1 MYNIEHYFQATSI
14 ENAITLLSENPQARL
29 LSGGTDVLIQLHH
42 MSEKYKQ
49 LVDVHLLPELK
60 AINLSPEGVIRIG
73 SGVTFTEIIQSPIV
87 QQHIPALAQAVS
99 TIAGPQIRNVAT
111 LGGNICNGAT
121 SADSVPVSIVLG
133 AEIEIAGPTGLRRV
147 PLEGFHTGPGKIAL
161 AHNEMATAFHF
172 YPEHYE
178 GYGASYYK
186 YAMRAAMDIATIGCA
201 AACKLDAAGRFTVLK
216 LAYGVAAPTPI
227 RTPTAEAA
235 ALGKPFNAETLR
247 AVQEAVVQDVNP
259 RSSWRASKEFRLQ
272 IIRTLA
278 ARVITQ
284 AAAQIGGKI
293 E

>member
-1 MYNIEHYFQATSI
+1 MYNIEHYFQATSV
-14 ENAITLLSENPQARL
+14 ENAVTLLSENPQAKL
-29 LSGGTDVLIQLHH
+29 LAGGSDVLIQLHH

-49 LVDVHLLPELK
+49 LVDVHHLPELK
-60 AINLSPEGVIRIG
+60 EITISKEGVIRIG
-73 SGVTFTEIIQSPIV
+73 SGATFTQIIQSPIV
-87 QQHIPALAQAVS
+87 QEHIPALAQAVA

-111 LGGNICNGAT
+111 IGGNICNGAT
-121 SADSVPVSIVLG
+121 SADSVPISIVLG
-133 AEIEIAGPTGLRRV
+133 AEIEIMSPAGLKRR
-147 PLEGFHTGPGKIAL
+147 PIEGFHTGPGKVAL
-161 AHNEMATAFHF
+161 AHDELVTAFSFH
-172 YPEHYE
+172 PENYKNC
-178 GYGASYYK
+178 GASYYK

-201 AACKLDAAGRFTVLK
+201 AACKLDSKGHFTLLK

-235 ALGKPFNAETLR
+235 ALGKPFNAQTLS
-247 AVQEAVVQDVNP
+247 AVQEAVVKDVNP

-284 AAAQIGGKI
+284 AASQVGGKI